1 MDSMQKISRRR
12 LVGSRTPTFPLAP
25 IKASL
30 PLPYQVAG
38 PNFTSQKNKGRSALF
53 GLALFFVSIIL
64 ALGLLGFFVSKGMFF
79 EQTIHVENKGHASFF
94 SQLSQLTSNF
104 FSQKRTLLKG
114 EVDGRINI
122 LLLGRA
128 GQHYPGRD
136 LTDTVMIMSIDVT
149 TKKIALLSLPRDL
162 YVPIGD
168 GGYFTKL
175 NALYQYGQNR
185 GEGAETL
192 RQTIEHITG
201 LPIHYFFTLDFDGFE
216 QAVDALGGIDVN
228 VLRDFYDP
236 RYPGKNY
243 SYETFEIH
251 KGYQKL
257 DGITTL
263 KYVRER
269 HNDPE
274 GDFGRAKRQ
283 QQVIQAIKGKAF
295 SLGTMFNIFTINKL
309 IDTLGESIKTD
320 MSLTDIES
328 LFGMIKTLDT
338 ENIVTVVIDAWKKDS
353 LLRVSHVAVGDIA
366 AFILVPRVGNWS
378 ELQERSEQIFHLD
391 ALRERQAKIGKEKST
406 VSLRYAAENTSQ
418 ATKMKELLETEMGFT
433 TVTLSPLVS
442 LEKSPE
448 KSIILDRI
456 ALAKP
461 YSLDELLKKFSLE
474 KTASLPYLPPK
485 KDTADFVI
493 VLGDDLVETLAT
505 QTLEGNI
512 PPDDN
517 AFSEPLPPQPKS
529 KK

>member
-1 MDSMQKISRRR
+1 MDSMQKIPERR
-12 LVGSRTPTFPLAP
+12 LVGSRTVAFPLSP

-30 PLPYQVAG
+30 PLPYEV
-38 PNFTSQKNKGRSALF
+38 TSQSRAVQKKKGRPFLF
-53 GLALFFVSIIL
+53 GLTLFFASVLL
-64 ALGLLGFFVSKGMFF
+64 ALGLLGFFVSKGMLF
-79 EQTIHVENKGHASFF
+79 EQTIHVENKGHVSFF

-104 FSQKRTLLKG
+104 FAQKRTLLKG
-114 EVDGRINI
+114 EAEGRINI

-128 GQHYPGRD
+128 GEHYPGRD
-136 LTDTVMIMSIDVT
+136 LTDTVMIMSIDT
-149 TKKIALLSLPRDL
+149 ATKKIALLSLPRDL

-185 GEGAETL
+185 GEGAGTL
-192 RQTIEHITG
+192 RQTVEHITG

-216 QAVDALGGIDVN
+216 KVVDTLGGIDVK

-283 QQVIQAIKGKAF
+283 QQVIQAIKDKAF
-295 SLGTMFNIFTINKL
+295 SLGTVFNIFTINKL

-328 LFGMIKTLDT
+328 LFGLVKMLDT
-338 ENIVTVVIDAWKKDS
+338 ENVAAVVIDAWKKDS

-366 AFILVPRVGNWS
+366 AFVLVPRVGNWS
-378 ELQERSEQIFHLD
+378 ELQERSKQIFHLD
-391 ALRERQAKIGKEKST
+391 ALRERRAQIEEEKPT
-406 VSLRYAAENTSQ
+406 VSLRYVAEYSSQ

-433 TVTLSPLVS
+433 SVILLPPA
-442 LEKSPE
+442 LEKSQG
-448 KSIILDRI
+448 KSIILDRT

-474 KTASLPYLPPK
+474 KMTTLSYLSPK

-493 VLGDDLVETLAT
+493 VLGDDLAETLGA
-505 QTLEGNI
+505 QTLEGNV

-517 AFSEPLPPQPKS
+517 TFSEPLPPQH